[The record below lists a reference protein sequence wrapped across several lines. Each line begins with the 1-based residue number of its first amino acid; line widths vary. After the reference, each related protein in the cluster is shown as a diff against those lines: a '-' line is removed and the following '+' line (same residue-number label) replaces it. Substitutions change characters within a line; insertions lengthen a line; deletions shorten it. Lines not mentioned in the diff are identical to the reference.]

1 MYIDKRRE
9 RELPVSINSCVQA
22 TLDGAVLLDIEVHP
36 GAKRQ
41 GIIGFNEWR
50 AKLNVAVRAQARN
63 GMANEAVLHV
73 LATSLTHSRK
83 YFTIAS
89 GQISRMKKVRI
100 ESMDCSTLLESLE
113 RCLEGE

>member
-1 MYIDKRRE
+1 M
-9 RELPVSINSCVQA
+9 SISSCVQA

-73 LATSLTHSRK
+73 LATSLGHSK
-83 YFTIAS
+83 ASFSIVS
-89 GQISRMKKVRI
+89 GQISRLKKVRI
-100 ESMDCSTLLESLE
+100 EAMNSSQLLECLE
-113 RCLEGE
+113 RCLEGA